1 MRIKSWYTLLNTHI
15 YTYIYTHTYIYI
27 YIYIYIYT
35 YICVFICERGDYDLH
50 QESPRIWVWNL
61 SLISKGQATQ
71 PSKMQKIKYSITAI
85 QTVDNIVSH
94 RNRVFKSNR
103 FKILLTALVNYC
115 SHLSLGGWGNCTISH
130 TGANHFYVCWQGFN
144 WAGLKEYVNS
154 STFKTKEWVLIDWSF
169 VSLVL
174 IILTIIIYH
183 SDIQSPHLMMRSIG
197 KIKRNEIL

>member
-1 MRIKSWYTLLNTHI
+1 M
-15 YTYIYTHTYIYI
+15 
-27 YIYIYIYT
+27 
-35 YICVFICERGDYDLH
+35 
-50 QESPRIWVWNL
+50 WNL

-71 PSKMQKIKYSITAI
+71 PSKMQKIKVFNNRNTNSWLYSVT
-85 QTVDNIVSH
+85 QD
-94 RNRVFKSNR
+94 RVFKSNR